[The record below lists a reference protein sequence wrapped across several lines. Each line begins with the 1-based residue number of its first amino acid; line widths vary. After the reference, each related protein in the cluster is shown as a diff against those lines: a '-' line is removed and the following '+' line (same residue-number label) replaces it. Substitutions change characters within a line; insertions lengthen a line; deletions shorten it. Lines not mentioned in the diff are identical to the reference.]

1 MPVAVGVKNPG
12 VPNGFCREKL
22 LFSISARIGGS
33 GLDLDSFEA
42 VQGAWRAGILG
53 GAVAYDN
60 RQREIPGSLIR
71 SLRWHP
77 VRLMSFLQTR
87 YYYGAKKQYLDWIC
101 ARQLARGDYD
111 LVHSWSGDC
120 VRTFREARRRGIPTV
135 LEIPTWHRNKGRQKP
150 DKTKSERERDAL
162 PFPRRWFERLS
173 PTRQQI
179 MEEYDLSDVILV
191 LSECAADTFLAAGVP
206 REKLYSL
213 PRGTDVVR
221 FTPGVHPEKFRAVF
235 VGALIKRKGVDLLL
249 ETWRSLG
256 LKNAELVLVGAV
268 HQEIEEALRQYGGP
282 DVTLAGYV
290 RNPEDYLR
298 QGQHP
303 YLSLDLRGERQ
314 GHLRCGGLRPGPDHD
329 PRSGR
334 CGHRRPQWQGHSL
347 RRQGSPGGSDQ
358 GLLRRP
364 AACEDH
370 GRGGPRTGRAEF
382 YLGALPGASSR
393 RVRLR
398 DAEGRA
404 AALAWRAL
412 LRQRPRTWMARA
424 PSNPS
429 F

>member
-1 MPVAVGVKNPG
+1 MTDVSGGVGENG
-12 VPNGFCREKL
+12 VHRKLPRKL
-22 LFSISARIGGS
+22 LFTISARIGGS

-42 VQGAWRAGILG
+42 VQGAWKAGILG

-87 YYYGAKKQYLDWIC
+87 YYYGAKKQYLDWVS

-135 LEIPTWHRNKGRQKP
+135 LEIPTWHRNKGRIKP

-162 PFPRRWFERLS
+162 PFPRRWFESLS

-191 LSECAADTFLAAGVP
+191 LSECAADTFIAAGVP

-256 LKNAELVLVGAV
+256 LKNAELVLVGTV
-268 HQEIEEALRQYGGP
+268 HKEIEESVQKYGGP
-282 DVTLAGYV
+282 DVILPGYV

-298 QGQHP
+298 QSSIHIFP
-303 YLSLDLRGERQ
+303 STCE
-314 GHLRCGGLRPGPDHD
+314 
-329 PRSGR
+329 
-334 CGHRRPQWQGHSL
+334 
-347 RRQGSPGGSDQ
+347 GSAKVTYDA
-358 GLLRRP
+358 
-364 AACEDH
+364 AACGLAQITTREAGDVVID
-370 GRGGPRTGRAEF
+370 GLNGKVIPCGDKEALAEAIKAF
-382 YLGALPGASSR
+382 YDNPDLVKTMGAAARERVVQNFTWEHYQERLLGAY
-393 RVRLR
+393 
-398 DAEGRA
+398 EF
-404 AALAWRAL
+404 AL
-412 LRQRPRTWMARA
+412 QKAR
-424 PSNPS
+424 
-429 F
+429 